1 MLFGKN
7 DKNRGCGSGAE
18 SLPSK
23 RQILGLIPSTAKKK
37 NKKEE
42 KKKHKGKEK
51 GKKKRKEKKREGERR
66 KEKNSEDS
74 INKIMEVRGCKTAV
88 SLAQKEVRLPSIRV
102 GGTLDADPRRVKYS

>member
-42 KKKHKGKEK
+42 KKKRKGKEK
-51 GKKKRKEKKREGERR
+51 GKKKRKKKGKGEKK
-66 KEKNSEDS
+66 
-74 INKIMEVRGCKTAV
+74 KIVKTV
-88 SLAQKEVRLPSIRV
+88 
-102 GGTLDADPRRVKYS
+102 